1 VLKNRFRQLIGLL
14 IIVLFV
20 MAVVQYIRQLAGNPH
35 VLSAL
40 AWGLG
45 LLLLPAAGLAVAWWA
60 ERRARTRGE

>member
-1 VLKNRFRQLIGLL
+1 M
-14 IIVLFV
+14 